1 MKIGLSY
8 LAAGNSRRFGSKKL
22 LYQWNGKPMYL
33 HLLERLMEIADADD
47 RYELL
52 AVTRYEEIQKQI
64 STFLQEGRRI
74 ACVWSPESE
83 KGVSYSIRSGLFG
96 SGVQE
101 GRASEAKMQA
111 CAFFVADQP
120 WLAKESVLG
129 FLERMQKEE
138 ARLGCVKNGSL
149 LGNPVWFSQEY
160 FGELLELQGDEGGK
174 KVFRRHQEEAVYYEI
189 ENGKELEDIDRLR
202 YNSSIKR

>member
-1 MKIGLSY
+1 MKTALIY
-8 LAAGNSRRFGSKKL
+8 LAAGNSRRFGSNKL

-33 HLLERLMEIADADD
+33 HLLERLMEIADADE
-47 RYELL
+47 RYELRI
-52 AVTRYEEIQKQI
+52 VTQYEEIKNQI
-64 STFLQEGRRI
+64 GIFRQEGRRA

-83 KGVSYSIRSGLFG
+83 KGVSYSIRSGLFR

-129 FLERMQKEE
+129 FLERMQNFWEIPSGFQRSTLGSCLNCRAMREE
-138 ARLGCVKNGSL
+138 RKCSEGIRKRQFIMRLKMGKN
-149 LGNPVWFSQEY
+149 W
-160 FGELLELQGDEGGK
+160 K
-174 KVFRRHQEEAVYYEI
+174 I
-189 ENGKELEDIDRLR
+189 
-202 YNSSIKR
+202 

>member
-1 MKIGLSY
+1 
-8 LAAGNSRRFGSKKL
+8 
-22 LYQWNGKPMYL
+22 MYL
-33 HLLERLMEIADADD
+33 HLLERLMEIADADE
-47 RYELL
+47 RYELRI
-52 AVTRYEEIQKQI
+52 VTQYEEIKNQI
-64 STFLQEGRRI
+64 GIFRQEGRRA
-74 ACVWSPESE
+74 ACVWSSESE

-96 SGVQE
+96 SGIQE

-174 KVFRRHQEEAVYYEI
+174 KVLRRHQEEAVYYEI

>member
-1 MKIGLSY
+1 MKIGLIY
-8 LAAGNSRRFGSKKL
+8 LAAGNSRRFGSNKL

-111 CAFFVADQP
+111 CAFLWRTSRGLLKKASWDFWNGCRKRKQG
-120 WLAKESVLG
+120 LAV
-129 FLERMQKEE
+129 
-138 ARLGCVKNGSL
+138 
-149 LGNPVWFSQEY
+149 
-160 FGELLELQGDEGGK
+160 
-174 KVFRRHQEEAVYYEI
+174 
-189 ENGKELEDIDRLR
+189 
-202 YNSSIKR
+202 